1 MVVSDIITI
10 FVGILLTII
19 YLLMNELV
27 SIILIVF
34 GILQIILFFKIWG
47 MTNDTDQI
55 KRMLNLRN
63 RLSFFHKLPPKCKD
77 TKGNVYFVR
86 GFHEDIIL
94 CSRNKNDENLIG
106 LKITEIGFIED

>member
-1 MVVSDIITI
+1 
-10 FVGILLTII
+10 
-19 YLLMNELV
+19 MNELV

-47 MTNDTDQI
+47 MTNDTDKI

-63 RLSFFHKLPPKCKD
+63 RLTFFHKLPPKCKD

-86 GFHEDIIL
+86 GINEDTIL
-94 CSRNKNDENLIG
+94 CSRNEKDNNLIVF
-106 LKITEIGFIED
+106 KITEVGFLED